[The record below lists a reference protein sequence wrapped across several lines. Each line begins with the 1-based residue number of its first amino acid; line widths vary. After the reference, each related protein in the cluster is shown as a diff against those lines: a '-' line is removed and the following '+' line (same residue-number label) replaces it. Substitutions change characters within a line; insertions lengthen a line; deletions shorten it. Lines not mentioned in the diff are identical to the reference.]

1 MFFYL
6 VNTNMKSETRDKRL
20 PGRRPTMTDVA
31 TLAGVS
37 QSSVSFVLNGM
48 TGAKISEK
56 TRLKIL
62 SCVQQLGYTLPVY
75 RKSHHAGANDR
86 SPPTLGRPFILY
98 LVDEIS
104 TSPHPVLSV
113 DGAKDEA
120 WKNGVL
126 VVVMTTRTN
135 ADLEAAILDSFLGNP
150 LLVGII
156 YSTIFTRQIELP
168 AKLQNTPLVL
178 LNCYTANAGNGGNLS
193 IIPSEVLGGIIATEQ
208 LIKAGHTRIGFIN
221 GEPWMDAAKDRLK
234 GYRRA
239 LVSADLCFD
248 PALVR
253 EADWHMAS
261 AYECTRQLM
270 GLDDPPS
277 AIFCA
282 NDLMAIGC
290 INAIKSLGLDVPSPI
305 SVIGYDDQEIARHTH
320 PPLSSVLLPNYEMG
334 QIAVDMLLHP
344 SQGSKP
350 RGRTIKVEGAFVQRQ
365 TIGIK

>member
-1 MFFYL
+1 
-6 VNTNMKSETRDKRL
+6 
-20 PGRRPTMTDVA
+20 MTDVA

-62 SCVQQLGYTLPVY
+62 TCVQHLGYTLPIY
-75 RKSHHAGANDR
+75 RKSQNAGAHER
-86 SPPTLGRPFILY
+86 PPLTTGRPFILY

-126 VVVMTTRTN
+126 VVVLTTRTN
-135 ADLEAAILDSFLGNP
+135 ADLEGAILDSFLGNP
-150 LLVGII
+150 LLVGVI
-156 YSTIFTRQIELP
+156 YSTIFTRQIALP
-168 AKLQNTPLVL
+168 VKLQGTPLVL
-178 LNCYTANAGNGGNLS
+178 LNCYTAYAGNSGNLS
-193 IIPSEVLGGIIATEQ
+193 IVPSEVLGGIMATEQ
-208 LIKAGHTRIGFIN
+208 LINAGHTRIGFIN

-248 PALVR
+248 PALVL

-261 AYECTRQLM
+261 SYECTRQLM
-270 GLDDPPS
+270 RLDDPPT

-282 NDLMAIGC
+282 NDLMAVGC
-290 INAIKSLGLDVPSPI
+290 INAIRSLGLDVPNQV
-305 SVIGYDDQEIARHTH
+305 SVIGYDDQEIARHTN
-320 PPLSSVLLPNYEMG
+320 PPLSTVLLPNYEMG
-334 QIAVDMLLHP
+334 QIAVDMLLQP
-344 SQGSKP
+344 SHGAKS
-350 RGRTIKVEGAFVQRQ
+350 RGRTIKVEGAYVPRG
-365 TIGIK
+365 TISMFSTKER